1 MLIAAWNINR
11 GGHAAECRALLES
24 TGADVW
30 LLSECDWGMARS
42 ENINAA
48 AEIAGGRFWRWQIEF
63 IEYGLG
69 NKGDRAKFAGQQ
81 NRLGLHGNAIVSR
94 HKIGKMQT
102 IMLDEGKWWTESGQ
116 KRCGA
121 RNAFGAKIGGV
132 WYFVAHFE
140 NRGNL
145 RTRAKQM
152 RLLCEGIAGLDRVV
166 VGGDFNSKLGH
177 EPLFEIAERAGL
189 EWRRQNQKKTVTK
202 YPGPKLDWFFTR
214 GIKTSNPRVVAPVV
228 DGKAVSDHDLIM
240 LEAE

>member
-1 MLIAAWNINR
+1 M
-11 GGHAAECRALLES
+11 ECRALLES

-48 AEIAGGRFWRWQIEF
+48 AEIAGDRFWRWQIEF
-63 IEYGLG
+63 IEFGLG
-69 NKGDRAKFAGQQ
+69 NKCERAKFAGQQ
-81 NRLGLHGNAIVSR
+81 NVRGLHGNAIVSR
-94 HKIGKMQT
+94 HKIEKT
-102 IMLDEGKWWTESGQ
+102 LIITLDDGKWWRKSDQRRYG
-116 KRCGA
+116 G
-121 RNAFGAKIGGV
+121 RNAFGAMINGV

-152 RLLCEGIAGLDRVV
+152 RLLTEGISGLDRVV
-166 VGGDFNSKLGH
+166 VGGDFNTKEGRS
-177 EPLFEIAERAGL
+177 EPLFKIAENAGL
-189 EWRRQNQKKTVTK
+189 EWRRNQKKTVTR

-214 GIKTSNPRVVAPVV
+214 GVRTSNPQVVAPVV
-228 DGKAVSDHDLIM
+228 DGRAVSDHDLIM